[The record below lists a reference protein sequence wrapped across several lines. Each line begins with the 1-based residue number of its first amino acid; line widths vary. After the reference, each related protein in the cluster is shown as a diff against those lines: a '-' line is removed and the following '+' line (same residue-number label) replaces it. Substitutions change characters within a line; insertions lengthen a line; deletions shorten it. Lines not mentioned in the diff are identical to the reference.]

1 MTDPVDLVVRHAR
14 VVTETRRPAVGY
26 PDLPRDDATARGGIV
41 ELSGHSIGVHDGAIA
56 WIVPDAEVDAATI
69 ADAEVLDASGQVAIP
84 GLLNSHTHTPM
95 VMFRGAASDVPTDEW
110 FNQHVWPMEVNL
122 TDRDIRLGARIAIG
136 ELLLSGVTSF
146 ADHYFGM
153 DTIAEEVEAAGIR
166 ALLASTFFSSEG
178 AAGRERSVAFAR
190 DANGAAGGRITT
202 ALGPHAPYTVDDD
215 DLRRTARDAER
226 LGVRIHIHAAENL
239 TQTASSLGR
248 RGRSPVG
255 ILHDTGI
262 LEAGAIIAHGAGIVP
277 EDVALLQP
285 YADRIGVASCTKT
298 YLLHAQEGTTPLR
311 LLHDAGISVG
321 IGTDGAAGSI
331 TLDVLENMRL
341 LGMIEKYTSK
351 DATWATSAHLLD
363 LATRQNAEV
372 FGLADRIGA
381 LRPGLRADIVLIDF
395 RAPHLQPVHDVA
407 HSLALSAHQG
417 DVSTVIVDGRVVVR
431 DRQLLTIDIDAAV
444 DELSERLP
452 ALTDRSH
459 GRRVQDYA
467 P

>member
-1 MTDPVDLVVRHAR
+1 MIRPVDLVVHRAR
-14 VVTETRRPAVGY
+14 VAAETHRPLAAY
-26 PDLPRDDATARGGIV
+26 PDLPREEIAARGGLV
-41 ELSGHSIGVHDGAIA
+41 DLAEHSIGVVDGEIA
-56 WIVPDAEVDAATI
+56 WIVPADEVTPAVLAEADVIDAR
-69 ADAEVLDASGQVAIP
+69 GQVAMP

-95 VMFRGAASDVPTDEW
+95 VMFRGAASDVPTAEW
-110 FNQHVWPMEVNL
+110 FNDHVWPMEINL
-122 TDRDIRLGARIAIG
+122 TERDIRLGARIAIG

-153 DTIAEEVEAAGIR
+153 DAIADEVEASGIR

-178 AAGRERSVAFAR
+178 EAGRERSVAFAR
-190 DANGAAGGRITT
+190 DADGAAGGRITT
-202 ALGPHAPYTVDDD
+202 ALGPHAPYTVSDD

-239 TQTASSLGR
+239 SQTASSLDR
-248 RGRSPVG
+248 RDRTPIGV
-255 ILHDTGI
+255 LQDTGV
-262 LEAGAIIAHGAGIVP
+262 LEVGALIAHGAGIVAD
-277 EDVALLQP
+277 DVDLLAR
-285 YADRIGVASCTKT
+285 YADRVGVASCTKT

-372 FGLADRIGA
+372 LGLAGRVGA
-381 LRPGLRADIVLIDF
+381 LRPGLRADIVLLDLSS
-395 RAPHLQPVHDVA
+395 PHLQPVHDLA
-407 HSLALSAHQG
+407 HTLALSAHQG
-417 DVSTVIVDGRVVVR
+417 DVRTVIVDGRVLVR
-431 DRQLLTIDIDAAV
+431 DRTLLTIDLDEAV
-444 DELSERLP
+444 TELAERLP
-452 ALTDRSH
+452 SLTDRSH
-459 GRRVQDYA
+459 GTRVQDYA

>member
-1 MTDPVDLVVRHAR
+1 MTAPVDLVIRHAR
-14 VVTETRRPAVGY
+14 VAAETRRPAPGY
-26 PDLPRDDATARGGIV
+26 PDLPRTDTAARGA
-41 ELSGHSIGVHDGAIA
+41 LSDLPGHSIGVSGGRIA
-56 WIVPDAEVDAATI
+56 WIRPDVEVDPAALGDAEVIDATG
-69 ADAEVLDASGQVAIP
+69 LVALP
-84 GLLNSHTHTPM
+84 GLINSHTHTPM
-95 VMFRGAASDVPTDEW
+95 VMFRGAASDVPTAEW
-110 FNQHVWPMEVNL
+110 FNDHVWPMEVNL

-136 ELLLSGVTSF
+136 ELLLGGVTTF

-153 DTIAEEVEAAGIR
+153 PTIAEEVETAGIR

-178 AAGRERSVAFAR
+178 SAGRERSVAFAR
-190 DANGAAGGRITT
+190 DAAGSAGGRITA

-215 DLRRTARDAER
+215 DLRATARDAER

-239 TQTASSLGR
+239 TQTASSRAR
-248 RGRSPVG
+248 RGRTPIGV
-255 ILHDTGI
+255 LHETGV
-262 LEAGAIIAHGAGIVP
+262 LEAGALIAHGAGIVAD
-277 EDVALLQP
+277 DVELLAP
-285 YADRIGVASCTKT
+285 FADRVGVASCTKT

-321 IGTDGAAGSI
+321 VGTDGAAGSM
-331 TLDVLENMRL
+331 TLDVWENMRL
-341 LGMIEKYTSK
+341 LGMIEKYSSG

-372 FGLADRIGA
+372 LGLSDEIGA
-381 LRPGLRADIVLIDF
+381 LRPGLRADIVLVDL
-395 RAPHLQPVHDVA
+395 RTPHLQPVHDLA
-407 HSLALSAHQG
+407 HTLALSAHQG

-431 DRQLLTIDIDAAV
+431 DRRLLTIDLDAAV
-444 DELSERLP
+444 EELGERLP

>member
-1 MTDPVDLVVRHAR
+1 MTGRVDLVIRHAR
-14 VVTETRRPAVGY
+14 VAAETHRPDAGY
-26 PDLPRDDATARGGIV
+26 PALPRDDSAARGGLV
-41 ELSGHSIGVHDGAIA
+41 DLPGHSIGVTDGRIA
-56 WIVPDAEVDAATI
+56 WVLPDDDVDPALIAGAEVIDAT
-69 ADAEVLDASGQVAIP
+69 GQVAMP

-95 VMFRGAASDVPTDEW
+95 VMFRGAASDVPTAEW
-110 FNQHVWPMEVNL
+110 FNDHVWPMEVNL

-153 DTIAEEVEAAGIR
+153 DAIAEEVEASGIR
-166 ALLASTFFSSEG
+166 ALLASTYFSSEG
-178 AAGRERSVAFAR
+178 ASGRERSVAFAR
-190 DANGAAGGRITT
+190 DANGAAGGLITT

-215 DLRRTARDAER
+215 DLRLTARDAER
-226 LGVRIHIHAAENL
+226 LGVRVHIHAAENL
-239 TQTASSLGR
+239 SQTASSLAR
-248 RGRSPVG
+248 RGRTPIG

-262 LEAGAIIAHGAGIVP
+262 LEAGALIAHGAGIVA
-277 EDVALLQP
+277 EDVELLVP
-285 YADRIGVASCTKT
+285 FADRVGVASCTKT
-298 YLLHAQEGTTPLR
+298 YLLHAQDGTTPLR

-341 LGMIEKYTSK
+341 LGMIEKYSSK

-372 FGLADRIGA
+372 FGLAGQTGA
-381 LRPGLRADIVLIDF
+381 LRPGLCADIVLIDLG
-395 RAPHLQPVHDVA
+395 APHLQPVHDLA
-407 HSLALSAHQG
+407 HTLALGAHQG
-417 DVSTVIVDGRVVVR
+417 DVSTVIVDGRVLVR
-431 DRQLLTIDIDAAV
+431 DRRLLTIDLDAAI
-444 DELSERLP
+444 DELSTRLP

-459 GRRVQDYA
+459 GHRVQDYA

>member
-1 MTDPVDLVVRHAR
+1 MTAVDLVIRHAR
-14 VVTETRRPAVGY
+14 VAAESRRPAARY
-26 PDLPRDDATARGGIV
+26 PDLPREDAAARGG
-41 ELSGHSIGVHDGAIA
+41 LSDLPAHSIGVRAGEIA
-56 WIVPDAEVDAATI
+56 WILPDGDVDPASFEGAEVI
-69 ADAEVLDASGQVAIP
+69 DASGHVAIP
-84 GLLNSHTHTPM
+84 GLMNSHTHTPM

-122 TDRDIRLGARIAIG
+122 TERDIRLGARLAIG

-153 DTIAEEVEAAGIR
+153 EAIAEEVEAAGIR

-178 AAGRERSVAFAR
+178 PAGRERSVAFAR
-190 DANGAAGGRITT
+190 DADGAAGGRITT

-215 DLRRTARDAER
+215 DLRLTARDAER
-226 LGVRIHIHAAENL
+226 LGVRVHIHAAENL
-239 TQTASSLGR
+239 TQTASSLHR
-248 RGRSPVG
+248 RGRSPIGV
-255 ILHDTGI
+255 LHDTGI
-262 LEAGAIIAHGAGIVP
+262 LQAGAIIAHGAGIVP
-277 EDVALLQP
+277 EDVDLLRP
-285 YADRIGVASCTKT
+285 YADRVGVASCTKT

-311 LLHDAGISVG
+311 LLHDAGVSVG

-372 FGLADRIGA
+372 FGLAGRVGA
-381 LRPGLRADIVLIDF
+381 LRPGLRADIVLMDF
-395 RAPHLQPVHDVA
+395 RAPHLQPVHDLA

-417 DVSTVIVDGRVVVR
+417 DVTTVIVDGRVVVR
-431 DRQLLTIDIDAAV
+431 DRTLLTIDLEAAI
-444 DELSERLP
+444 DELTERLP